1 MFSASSVSPLFLGAS
16 KFGDRQGGR
25 GGEIGVAVDQSNPMK
40 EFNFEDGMMYDVGVR
55 VMKGEELKL

>member
-1 MFSASSVSPLFLGAS
+1 M
-16 KFGDRQGGR
+16 
-25 GGEIGVAVDQSNPMK
+25 DQSNPMK